1 MLLFVFLAWLTA
13 APPAATPPPPSDDL
27 HVVVGS
33 EFVYMA
39 RTRPLRQDWWL
50 GEKRRA
56 VAADGRLTIT
66 REDLG
71 VVWRIDTKAGTYT
84 ETPRPA
90 PGAAPDG
97 PPPFDIHTAGYTWEP
112 EFDWSVRET
121 GREAT
126 IAGRPCREFGADGQ
140 ADYSDTTAT
149 FWGCTPLSPGLPSP
163 TEVVTAQ
170 LRNASTIRMIR
181 EWAARQ
187 GLWVLQVEESTEP
200 AIAPTLVMRV
210 KVEVL
215 ESAPAPAGTFEL
227 SPSLKKAG
235 R

>member
-1 MLLFVFLAWLTA
+1 MLLFLLLSWLAA
-13 APPAATPPPPSDDL
+13 ALPAPPPPPGDL
-27 HVVVGS
+27 HFVVAS

-39 RTRPLRQDWWL
+39 RTRPTRQDWWL

-56 VAADGRLTIT
+56 VAIDGRLTIT

-90 PGAAPDG
+90 PGAAAEG
-97 PPPFDIHTAGYTWEP
+97 PAPFDIHTAGYDWEP
-112 EFDWSVRET
+112 EFEWRVRKT

-126 IAGRPCREFGADGQ
+126 MAGRPCREFSANGQ
-140 ADYSDTTAT
+140 ADYSDTSVT
-149 FWGCTPLSPGLPSP
+149 FWGCTPLSPDLPSP
-163 TEVVTAQ
+163 TEVVTAP
-170 LRNASTIRMIR
+170 LRNESTVRMIR
-181 EWAARQ
+181 DAAARE
-187 GLWVLQVEESTEP
+187 GLWVLQIEETTEP
-200 AIAPTLVMRV
+200 AIAPTMTMRI
-210 KVEVL
+210 KVDLL
-215 ESAPAPAGTFEL
+215 EAASAPAGTFEL

>member
-1 MLLFVFLAWLTA
+1 MLLFVLTWLAVALPA
-13 APPAATPPPPSDDL
+13 APPPRPSGDL

-39 RTRPLRQDWWL
+39 RTRPVRQDWWL

-71 VVWRIDTKAGTYT
+71 IVWRIDTKAGTYT

-90 PGAAPDG
+90 SGAAAAG
-97 PPPFDIHTAGYTWEP
+97 PPPFDIHTAGYSWEP
-112 EFDWSVRET
+112 EFDWDVKET
-121 GREAT
+121 GRQAT
-126 IAGRPCREFGADGQ
+126 IAGRPCREFSASGQ
-140 ADYSDTTAT
+140 ADYSETTAT

-163 TEVVTAQ
+163 TEIVTAQ
-170 LRNASTIRMIR
+170 LRNDSTIRMIR
-181 EWAARQ
+181 DTAAMQ
-187 GLWVLQVEESTEP
+187 GFWVLQADETTEP
-200 AIAPTLVMRV
+200 AIAPTLIMRV

-215 ESAPAPAGTFEL
+215 EASTAPTGTFEL

>member
-1 MLLFVFLAWLTA
+1 MLLFVLLAWLAAALPAA
-13 APPAATPPPPSDDL
+13 APPPSPDL

-90 PGAAPDG
+90 AAGPAG
-97 PPPFDIHTAGYTWEP
+97 PPPFDIHTAGYSWEP

-126 IAGRPCREFGADGQ
+126 VAGRPCREFSARGQ
-140 ADYSDTTAT
+140 ADYSDTTVT

-163 TEVVTAQ
+163 TDVVTAL
-170 LRNASTIRMIR
+170 LRNDSTLRMIR
-181 EWAARQ
+181 ETAEKR
-187 GLWVLQVEESTEP
+187 GFWVLQAEETTEP
-200 AIAPTLVMRV
+200 AIAPTLIMRV
-210 KVEVL
+210 KVETL
-215 ESAPAPAGTFEL
+215 EAAPAPAGTFEL
-227 SPSLKKAG
+227 SPSLKKAEVT